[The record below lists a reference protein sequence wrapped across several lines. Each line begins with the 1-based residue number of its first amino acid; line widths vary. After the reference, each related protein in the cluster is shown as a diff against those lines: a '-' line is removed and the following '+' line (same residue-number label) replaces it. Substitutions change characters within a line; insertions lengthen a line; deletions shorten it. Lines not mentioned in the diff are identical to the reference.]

1 MNGIVD
7 KVYLLSLSVVVGAV
21 AAFAFTY
28 GFHDGASR
36 IPWQFL
42 IPLSLPGALIA
53 MPLALVGLG
62 NVHDPN
68 LILITLVDFL
78 FYSFLAFKLLQRL
91 ERRRAG

>member
-1 MNGIVD
+1 VNGIVD
-7 KVYLLSLSVVVGAV
+7 KVYPLTVSLAVGAV

-42 IPLSLPGALIA
+42 IPFSLPGALIA
-53 MPLALVGLG
+53 MPLSLVGLG
-62 NVHDPN
+62 NVHDPSP
-68 LILITLVDFL
+68 IVIALVDFF

-91 ERRRAG
+91 ERRRAK